1 MRLDPKFFHV
11 KKKMK
16 ELERLLSYSFSN
28 MTTSQK
34 IPQATQL
41 PQKKI

>member
-1 MRLDPKFFHV
+1 MKLDPKIFHV

-34 IPQATQL
+34 IPQAPQL